1 MHPYPIRKLVAPLA
15 LAVSA
20 VLACPA
26 QAAGS
31 AEEAAGRKDDR
42 LGTAT
47 LDQVVV
53 TGTRTENRKARES
66 AAPITVL
73 EAQDIVDAGKANL
86 LEALQT
92 LLPSFNLPT
101 NIQPDLGSIIRGAQL
116 RNLSPAYTLVLVNGA
131 RRNSTA
137 VYAGNYAGDV
147 YVDLSLIPITA
158 IDHIEV
164 LRDGASSLYGA
175 DAVAGVINIIL
186 KKDAQGGSVSVEGGQ
201 AYQGDGSRGIVRANY
216 GFGFGHG
223 GWANLSLESIR
234 QNIAVTTAAL
244 APTYL
249 TYPAIN
255 DATGAYQALG
265 TNNALP
271 AGASPNPK
279 EATRDNRP
287 WINQGINP
295 YTLQTFAANFGYDAS
310 PGLQF
315 YGFATFA
322 HRKAQSAEN
331 FRTAYTVWTSNPG
344 ALALYP
350 DGFTPWE
357 AAIENDW
364 TLNAGARGVAA
375 GWDWN
380 FSTTYSRDDV
390 NTYTLHSLNFSLDYP
405 GGPTDFYDGH
415 IGYRQL
421 NNNLDFRRAF
431 DIGWA
436 RPLELAFGLEYE
448 NDQYRYL
455 PGDPDSYYGVGA
467 ASEVGNKPEDQAR
480 TGRHNEA
487 AYLGLSSRPTARW
500 ELDASARFQK
510 YSDFGGV
517 PNFGLATRFDFTPA
531 FALRGSVSSGFKA
544 PSLVTQSY
552 TNTND
557 RQGATYAVVR
567 PASAIGQALG
577 ATPLRAEKAR
587 NYSVGLVWDPADWLD
602 VTVDAYQIDVRDQL
616 GSSPTVGV
624 NTSTGTDANGN
635 VLSAAQIAYVTGR
648 LASFGVDP
656 GIMQTGY
663 FISYLTN
670 VGDLRTRGVDINAT
684 AYQRDTA
691 LGNFRYT
698 FAANF
703 NTNRL
708 TRQAPLSEALQE
720 FPNISLLGAST
731 INRLLDLAPKRKF
744 IASVGWNLEAWHA
757 NLKETL
763 YGPLQRIGTVPYKVG
778 SVAVTDLSLGREF
791 GDHLS
796 IDVGAND
803 LFDTKSDRIPAWAT
817 SAATLAQYGYAYDN
831 TGPVSNVG
839 GYYYLR
845 ATYTF

>member
-1 MHPYPIRKLVAPLA
+1 MRQRLLRNAFASLA
-15 LAVSA
+15 LAVSFA
-20 VLACPA
+20 WVSMAH
-26 QAAGS
+26 AAGS
-31 AEEAAGRKDDR
+31 DEGSADGKDKN
-42 LGTAT
+42 TTTT

-53 TGTRTENRKARES
+53 TGTRAENRKARES

-73 EAQDIVDAGKANL
+73 EAQDIVDSGKANL

-92 LLPSFNLPT
+92 LLPSFNLPN

-116 RNLSPAYTLVLVNGA
+116 RNLSPAYTLVLVNGV
-131 RRNSTA
+131 RRNTTA

-175 DAVAGVINIIL
+175 DAVAGVINVIL

-216 GFGFGHG
+216 GFNFGHG

-234 QNIAVTTAAL
+234 QNIAITNASL
-244 APTYL
+244 KSTYL
-249 TYPAIN
+249 VYPAIN
-255 DATGAYQALG
+255 STTGSEASLG
-265 TNNALP
+265 TNNSLP
-271 AGASPNPK
+271 DGTLANPK

-295 YTLQTFAANFGYDAS
+295 YTLQTFAANFGYEVSQDF
-310 PGLQF
+310 QF
-315 YGFATFA
+315 YGFATYA

-331 FRTAYTVWTSNPG
+331 FRTPSTIWSNNPG
-344 ALALYP
+344 ALELYP

-364 TLNAGARGVAA
+364 TLNAGVKGLAR

-380 FSTTYSRDDV
+380 FSTTYSRDSV

-405 GGPTDFYDGH
+405 GGPTDFYDGN
-415 IGYRQL
+415 ISYNQL
-421 NNNLDFRRAF
+421 NSNLDFRRSF

-436 RPLELAFGLEYE
+436 RPLDVAIGFEYE
-448 NDQYRYL
+448 HDQYRYL

-467 ASEVGNKPEDQAR
+467 ASEVGNKPEDLAR
-480 TGRHNEA
+480 TGRHDQA
-487 AYLGLSSRPTARW
+487 AYVGASTHLTERW
-500 ELDASARFQK
+500 GIDASARFQK

-517 PNFGLATRFDFTPA
+517 PNFGLATRFDFTPE
-531 FALRGSVSSGFKA
+531 FALRASVSSGFKA
-544 PSLVTQSY
+544 PSLVTESY

-557 RQGATYAVVR
+557 RQGATYATVR

-577 ATPLRAEKAR
+577 ATPLQAEKAR
-587 NYSVGLVWDPADWLD
+587 NDSIGLVWDPVDWLD
-602 VTVDAYQIDVRDQL
+602 VTVDAYQIDVQNQL

-624 NTSTGTDANGN
+624 NTSTGTDASGN
-635 VLSAAQIAYVTGR
+635 VLTAAQIAYITER
-648 LASFGVDP
+648 LESFGVDP
-656 GIMQTGY
+656 GILQTGY
-663 FISYLTN
+663 FVSYLTN

-691 LGNFRYT
+691 WGNFHYT
-698 FAANF
+698 LAANF
-703 NTNRL
+703 NTNKL
-708 TRQAPLSEALQE
+708 TKEAALSEALQD
-720 FPNISLLGAST
+720 FPNISLLDDST
-731 INRLLDLAPKRKF
+731 INSLLNLAPKRKF
-744 IASVGWNLEAWHA
+744 IADLGWNHDAWHA

-778 SVAVTDLSLGREF
+778 SVAVTDLSIGREF
-791 GDHLS
+791 GGHLTV
-796 IDVGAND
+796 DVGANN
-803 LFDTKSDRIPAWAT
+803 LLDTKPDKVPAWAQST
-817 SAATLAQYGYAYDN
+817 ATRAQYAYSYDN
-831 TGPVSNVG
+831 TGPVSSIG